1 MYIFPRLP
9 QVRLSQL
16 TNAGVDVTGK
26 SILDYGGNRGNLLED
41 GVETGSILPENYTSM
56 DVDKVGL
63 NHLKES
69 YPNTNT
75 MLYNRHNPVYNPQG
89 EKHLKFPYDDNTF
102 DIVYSY
108 SVNTHSSWSDYRF
121 DILEMLRVSKGP
133 IYTSILDEHCL
144 KILHQKRIDE
154 YGSAVD
160 MDIITDTPDGS
171 YFINQGIVM
180 SLGAN
185 VPNDIK
191 YLLTYYKPQWL
202 MSVLDDMGLDVKMH
216 KASPGIQ
223 PLLEIKDN

>member
-1 MYIFPRLP
+1 MQPFPRVP

-16 TNAGVDVTGK
+16 LDIKVDVTGK

-41 GVETGSILPENYTSM
+41 GIETGSILPENYTSM
-56 DVDKVGL
+56 DVDEAGL
-63 NHLKES
+63 NYLNELHPS
-69 YPNTNT
+69 TNT
-75 MLYNRHNPVYNPQG
+75 VLYNRHNPVYNPQG
-89 EKHLKFPYDDNTF
+89 EKHLKFPFDDNTF

-144 KILHQKRIDE
+144 KIMHQKRIDE
-154 YGSAVD
+154 FGSAVD
-160 MDIITDTPDGS
+160 IDIITDTVDGS

-180 SLGAN
+180 SLSAN

-191 YLLTYYKPQWL
+191 YLLTYYKPEWL
-202 MSVLDDMGLDVKMH
+202 MSVLADMGLVVKMH
-216 KASPGIQ
+216 KAPPGIQ